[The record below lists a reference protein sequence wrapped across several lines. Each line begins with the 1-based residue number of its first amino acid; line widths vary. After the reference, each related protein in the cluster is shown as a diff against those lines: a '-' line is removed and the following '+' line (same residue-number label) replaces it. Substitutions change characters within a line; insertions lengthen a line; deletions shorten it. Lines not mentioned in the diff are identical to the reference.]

1 MKRVIGRLNNKKIVI
16 GNNVR
21 NYADGNTELIKEGN
35 AILEKKD
42 GEWQELSNSEIE
54 EETIEENTL

>member
-1 MKRVIGRLNNKKIVI
+1 MKRVIGKLNNKKIVI

-42 GEWQELSNSEIE
+42 GEWQELSNSEVE